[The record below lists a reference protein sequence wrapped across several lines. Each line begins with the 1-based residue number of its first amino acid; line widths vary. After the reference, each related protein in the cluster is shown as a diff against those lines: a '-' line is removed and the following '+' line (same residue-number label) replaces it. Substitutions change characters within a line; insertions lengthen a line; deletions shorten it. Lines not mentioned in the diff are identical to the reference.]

1 MMARRRPV
9 MGSQDRHRD
18 LHRTDP
24 ERETIASTQSD
35 SYRVC

>member
-9 MGSQDRHRD
+9 MGSQDRNGD
-18 LHRTDP
+18 LQRTYP